1 MLSSMLS
8 TSNADMDNATG
19 FGQPLLQ
26 SGPRRLTL
34 RMNFLWTLTG
44 NVVYA
49 ACQWGI
55 LVVLAKLGTPQM
67 IGEFALALAIT
78 APIVIGAGLSLRSLQ
93 ATDAE
98 LEYEFR
104 DYLSLRVLAMGVAM
118 LVIFWIPWFC
128 GYGRHTTAVIFV
140 VGLAKGFESISDI
153 FYGWLQQH
161 ERMDRIALSGMIKGA
176 LSLIAMTI
184 LVYFSGDLLPGVCS
198 LAAVWA
204 LILTVYDSRSAIRG
218 SRTAPNLWHTVFGS
232 PPGLGSFLRLHWN
245 PSAFS
250 KLILL
255 ALPLSVAAALISFS
269 ANIPRYFIEH
279 RLGTWELGIFAAMAY
294 PMVGGVVVSNA
305 LGQSTLPRLARY
317 YANGDCR
324 AFLFLLLKVVCL
336 GLVLGVAGVL
346 LIWLAGRPILLL
358 LYRPEYGI
366 YTMVFF
372 WLGVGTGVCV
382 VASLLN
388 YGITAVRYFRA
399 QMLVILIVTL
409 VTIGACATLI
419 PTYRLLGA
427 AIAMLMASACQA
439 VASGIVIVC
448 ALRNR
453 KRK

>member
-8 TSNADMDNATG
+8 TSNANMDNATG

-67 IGEFALALAIT
+67 VGEFALALAIT

-140 VGLAKGFESISDI
+140 VGLAKGFESVSDI

-204 LILTVYDSRSAIRG
+204 LILTVYDSRSAVRG
-218 SRTAPNLWHTVFGS
+218 SRTAPNLWHTVFG
-232 PPGLGSFLRLHWN
+232 PPGLGSFLRPHWN

-279 RLGTWELGIFAAMAY
+279 RLGTRELGIFAAMAY

-305 LGQSTLPRLARY
+305 LGQSALPRLARY

-358 LYRPEYGI
+358 LY
-366 YTMVFF
+366 
-372 WLGVGTGVCV
+372 
-382 VASLLN
+382 
-388 YGITAVRYFRA
+388 
-399 QMLVILIVTL
+399 
-409 VTIGACATLI
+409 
-419 PTYRLLGA
+419 
-427 AIAMLMASACQA
+427 
-439 VASGIVIVC
+439 
-448 ALRNR
+448 
-453 KRK
+453 

>member
-1 MLSSMLS
+1 MLF
-8 TSNADMDNATG
+8 TSNANMDNATG
-19 FGQPLLQ
+19 FGQPLLE
-26 SGPRRLTL
+26 SGPRGLTL

-55 LVVLAKLGTPQM
+55 LVVLAKLGTPLM
-67 IGEFALALAIT
+67 VGEFALALAIT

-93 ATDAE
+93 ATDAA

-104 DYLSLRVLAMGVAM
+104 DYLSLRALATGVAM

-184 LVYFSGDLLPGVCS
+184 LVYFSRDLLPGVCG

-204 LILTVYDSRSAIRG
+204 LILAAYDSRSVVRG
-218 SRTAPNLWHTVFGS
+218 SQPAPNLWRAVFSS
-232 PPGLGSFLRLHWN
+232 PPGLRSFLRPHWN
-245 PSAFS
+245 PSALS

-255 ALPLSVAAALISFS
+255 ALPLSVAAALISLS

-294 PMVGGVVVSNA
+294 PMVGGVIVASA
-305 LGQSTLPRLARY
+305 LGQSALPRLARY
-317 YANGDCR
+317 YANRDGR
-324 AFLFLLLKVVCL
+324 AFLYLLLKVVCL

-358 LYRPEYGI
+358 LYRAEYGI
-366 YTMVFF
+366 YTTVFL
-372 WLGVGTGVCV
+372 WLGIGTGVSL

-399 QMLVILIVTL
+399 QMLVVIIVTI
-409 VTIGACATLI
+409 VTIGACAILV
-419 PTYRLLGA
+419 PTHGLLGA
-427 AIAMLMASACQA
+427 AVALMMAAACQA
-439 VASGIVIVC
+439 LASGVVIGC
-448 ALRNR
+448 ALWNC